1 LIFPWFLSPLFHL
14 FEEYPVMSTFRASL
28 FLRRYVTAVGLAA
41 SAVWAATPA
50 QAQTPRVPAP
60 AALAAKGTI
69 NYCATIDNPPRAYFD
84 EKQQPIGFEV
94 ELGAEIAA
102 RMGLK
107 VNWIQLKFPGLV
119 PALQAQQCDAIMQEL
134 FIRPERLEIID
145 MVPFSRTGQQIVVRR
160 NDNSPGVGLEDL
172 SGKKIAVPNGT
183 TIHNLAIEANKKL
196 KDSGKPEINL
206 VVLPTTTDTFQQLAT
221 SQVDAV
227 GTTSTAG
234 AYYVRLRPNDFKA
247 KGNPFGLIGTGI
259 GIRKGNTDLTNAI
272 KSAFDSTVAD
282 GTYKKL
288 IEKWNMQG
296 MEL

>member
-1 LIFPWFLSPLFHL
+1 
-14 FEEYPVMSTFRASL
+14 MSISRTSQ
-28 FLRRYVTAVGLAA
+28 FLRRHATAVGLAA
-41 SAVWAATPA
+41 CALWAAAPA
-50 QAQTPRVPAP
+50 QAQTARVPAP
-60 AALAAKGTI
+60 AALASKGSI

-94 ELGAEIAA
+94 ELGVEIAA

-107 VNWIQLKFPGLV
+107 VNWVQLKFPGLV

-134 FIRPERLEIID
+134 FIRAERLEIID

-160 NDNSPGVGLEDL
+160 NDNSPGAGLEDL

>member
-1 LIFPWFLSPLFHL
+1 MSISRTSQFLCRHALG
-14 FEEYPVMSTFRASL
+14 
-28 FLRRYVTAVGLAA
+28 VGLAA
-41 SAVWAATPA
+41 CALWTAAPVM
-50 QAQTPRVPAP
+50 AQTARVPAP
-60 AALAAKGTI
+60 AALASKGSI

-94 ELGAEIAA
+94 ELGAEMAA

-107 VNWIQLKFPGLV
+107 VNWVQLKFPGLI
-119 PALQAQQCDAIMQEL
+119 PALQAQQCDAVMQEL

-160 NDNSPGVGLEDL
+160 NDNTPGASLEDMG
-172 SGKKIAVPNGT
+172 GKKVAVPNGT

-196 KDSGKPEINL
+196 KESGKPEINL

-221 SQVDAV
+221 GQVDAV

-234 AYYVRLRPNDFKA
+234 AYYVRLRPNDFKP
-247 KGNPFGLIGTGI
+247 KGSPFGLIGTGI
-259 GIRKGNTDLTNAI
+259 GIRKGNTDLTNAV
-272 KSAFDSTVAD
+272 KRSLDSIVAD

>member
-1 LIFPWFLSPLFHL
+1 MNIS
-14 FEEYPVMSTFRASL
+14 STSQ
-28 FLRRYVTAVGLAA
+28 FLRRHAMGVGLAA
-41 SAVWAATPA
+41 CALWAA
-50 QAQTPRVPAP
+50 AP
-60 AALAAKGTI
+60 AAAQTASVAAPQELAAKGTI

-84 EKQQPIGFEV
+84 NKQQPIGFEV
-94 ELGAEIAA
+94 ELGTEIAA

-107 VNWIQLKFPGLV
+107 VNWIQLKFPGLI

-134 FIRPERLEIID
+134 FIRPERLEIIN

-160 NDNSPGVGLEDL
+160 SDDTPGATLEDMA
-172 SGKKIAVPNGT
+172 GKKVAVPNGT

-196 KDSGKPEINL
+196 KEAGKPEINL

-221 SQVDAV
+221 RQVDAV

-234 AYYVRLRPNDFKA
+234 AYYVRLRPNDFKQ
-247 KGNPFGLIGTGI
+247 KGSPFGLIGTGI
-259 GIRKGNTDLTNAI
+259 GVRKANTELTSAI
-272 KSAFDSTVAD
+272 QRSFDSIVAD
-282 GTYKKL
+282 GTYKKM

>member
-1 LIFPWFLSPLFHL
+1 MNISRT
-14 FEEYPVMSTFRASL
+14 SQ
-28 FLRRYVTAVGLAA
+28 FLRRHALGIGLAA
-41 SAVWAATPA
+41 GALWAVAPVN
-50 QAQTPRVPAP
+50 AQTASVQAP
-60 AALAAKGTI
+60 QALAAKGTI

-84 EKQQPIGFEV
+84 NKQQPIGFEV
-94 ELGAEIAA
+94 ELGTEIAS

-107 VNWIQLKFPGLV
+107 VNWIQLKFPGLI

-134 FIRPERLEIID
+134 FIRPERLEIIN

-160 NDNSPGVGLEDL
+160 SDDTPGATLEDL
-172 SGKKIAVPNGT
+172 AGKKVAVPNGT

-196 KDSGKPEINL
+196 KEAGKPEINL

-221 SQVDAV
+221 RQVDAV

-234 AYYVRLRPNDFKA
+234 AYYVRLRPNDFKQ
-247 KGNPFGLIGTGI
+247 KGSPFGLIGTGI
-259 GIRKGNTDLTNAI
+259 GVRKANTELTSAI
-272 KSAFDSTVAD
+272 QRSFDSIVAD
-282 GTYKKL
+282 GTYKKM

>member
-1 LIFPWFLSPLFHL
+1 MNIS
-14 FEEYPVMSTFRASL
+14 STSQ
-28 FLRRYVTAVGLAA
+28 FLRRHALGVGLAA
-41 SAVWAATPA
+41 CALWAAAPA
-50 QAQTPRVPAP
+50 TAQTASVAAP
-60 AALAAKGTI
+60 QALAAKGTI

-84 EKQQPIGFEV
+84 NKQQPIGFEV
-94 ELGAEIAA
+94 ELGTEIAS

-107 VNWIQLKFPGLV
+107 VNWIQLKFPGLI

-134 FIRPERLEIID
+134 FIRPERLEIIN

-160 NDNSPGVGLEDL
+160 SDDTPGTTLEDMA
-172 SGKKIAVPNGT
+172 GKKVAVPNGT

-196 KDSGKPEINL
+196 KEAGKPEINL

-221 SQVDAV
+221 RQVDAV

-234 AYYVRLRPNDFKA
+234 AYYVRLRPNDFKQ
-247 KGNPFGLIGTGI
+247 KGSPFGLIGTGI
-259 GIRKGNTDLTNAI
+259 GVRKANTELTSAI
-272 KSAFDSTVAD
+272 QRSFDSIVAD
-282 GTYKKL
+282 GTYKKM

>member
-1 LIFPWFLSPLFHL
+1 
-14 FEEYPVMSTFRASL
+14 MSISRTSQL
-28 FLRRYVTAVGLAA
+28 LRRHASAVGLTLCAV
-41 SAVWAATPA
+41 SALWATTSA
-50 QAQTPRVPAP
+50 QAQTARVPAP
-60 AALAAKGTI
+60 AALSAKGSI

-94 ELGAEIAA
+94 ELGTEIAA

-107 VNWIQLKFPGLV
+107 VNWVQLKFPGLV
-119 PALQAQQCDAIMQEL
+119 PGLQAQQCDAIMQEL

-145 MVPFSRTGQQIVVRR
+145 MVPFSRTGQQLVVRR
-160 NDNSPGVGLEDL
+160 SDNTPGTALEDL
-172 SGKKIAVPNGT
+172 GGKKVAVPNGT

-196 KDSGKPEINL
+196 KESGKPEINL

-221 SQVDAV
+221 GQVDAV

-234 AYYVRLRPNDFKA
+234 AYYVRLRPNDFKP
-247 KGNPFGLIGTGI
+247 KGSPFGLIGTGI
-259 GIRKGNTDLTNAI
+259 GIRKGNTELTNAI
-272 KSAFDSTVAD
+272 KRSLDSIVAD